1 MCAFARE
8 EYEYVN
14 KCKGKV
20 QPLLP
25 YKNIILGNIF
35 LGCYHLSWEKKKMF
49 GNTSLNNVK
58 CHVFFVCFNAG
69 LNI

>member
-1 MCAFARE
+1 MQRQSTTFTTLQ
-8 EYEYVN
+8 EYYSR
-14 KCKGKV
+14 KHIFGML
-20 QPLLP
+20 PLVM
-25 YKNIILGNIF
+25 G
-35 LGCYHLSWEKKKMF
+35 EKKMF